1 VRVFSTISLEIL
13 RIGRNVIENA
23 ENTKGKIM
31 DKIYIIRSDE
41 YIFRVYSSKWEAEK
55 YFRHIEDSINAGN
68 KFIPKYKQNSRLD
81 LQLIAIPISQEG
93 DPLDMRLMNIHAGAG
108 DSTQYHE
115 LGEVK

>member
-1 VRVFSTISLEIL
+1 
-13 RIGRNVIENA
+13 
-23 ENTKGKIM
+23 M

-41 YIFRVYSSKWEAEK
+41 YIFRAYSSKEEAEK
-55 YFRHIEDSINAGN
+55 YLRHIDDSVNVGN
-68 KFIPKYKQNSRLD
+68 KFVPKYKQYSRLN
-81 LQLIAIPISQEG
+81 LQLIALPVSQEG